1 MKLSDCDA
9 VLFDLDGVLTDT
21 AAVHEKAWAALFTE
35 LFANP
40 EICIG
45 EPTPYSTADYF
56 KYIDGKPRNQGVLAV
71 LASRG
76 IELPLGGLA
85 DEPSRLTVNG
95 LGNRKNGAFLAAI
108 DADGVRPYPGSSDVL
123 EWLAAQSIPRA
134 VVSSSRNAEAVLG
147 AAGLRD
153 LIDVVIDGNEASVL
167 GLPGKPAPDTYLRA
181 AEVLCAVPERTIV
194 VEDAVSG
201 VAAGRAGGFWVVG
214 IDRGA
219 GGNNLFEN
227 GADTVIA
234 DLAEMF
240 GLETPSKPL

>member
-40 EICIG
+40 DLHRRAHALLDRG
-45 EPTPYSTADYF
+45 LFQVHRRQATQP
-56 KYIDGKPRNQGVLAV
+56 GVLAV

>member
-1 MKLSDCDA
+1 MGRIVHRTVRESRDLHRRAHALLDRG
-9 VLFDLDGVLTDT
+9 LFQVHRRQATQPGGSGSSGFPRHR
-21 AAVHEKAWAALFTE
+21 AATRWARGRAE
-35 LFANP
+35 PADRERPRQP
-40 EICIG
+40 EERSI
-45 EPTPYSTADYF
+45 S
-56 KYIDGKPRNQGVLAV
+56 
-71 LASRG
+71 
-76 IELPLGGLA
+76 GG
-85 DEPSRLTVNG
+85 
-95 LGNRKNGAFLAAI
+95 I